1 MEKIRREVLENQLK
15 RIAALL
21 GKPSGNPWQRVG
33 DKNVSTIGTLSIDH
47 NSVYG
52 GYNVEE
58 IVNEHGAIRHPF
70 GDGRLKGPAFWAMLN
85 GIERALELVKSKDT
99 ASCR

>member
-1 MEKIRREVLENQLK
+1 MEKIRREVMENQVK

-21 GKPSGNPWQRVG
+21 GKPSGNPWTREGDRNRARVG
-33 DKNVSTIGTLSIDH
+33 TLCIDH

-58 IVNEHGAIRHPF
+58 IANESGGVRHPF
-70 GDGRLKGPAFWAMLN
+70 GDRRLKAPAFWAMLN
-85 GIERALELVKSKDT
+85 GIERALEMTKGG
-99 ASCR
+99 R